1 LPCRCP
7 ATLSP
12 DKTAAEQLATTP
24 YLRCQIPSSP
34 PFTTSKQDMATF
46 RKWLPLV
53 FIGLVLVLGFN
64 MCSTYN
70 SLVQKDEQVRKAWSQ
85 VENQYQRRM
94 DLIPNLVETVKG
106 YAEFEKSTLQAVV
119 DARANATRV
128 TIQADELTPENL
140 QRYEQA
146 QGALGSALGRLL
158 AVAEN
163 YPNLKAN
170 ENFLSLQAQLEGTE
184 NRIAVERKNFNEVVG
199 QYNSYVRR
207 FPTNLYAG
215 MMGFSQKAYFQAT
228 PGAERA
234 PQVKF

>member
-1 LPCRCP
+1 
-7 ATLSP
+7 
-12 DKTAAEQLATTP
+12 
-24 YLRCQIPSSP
+24 
-34 PFTTSKQDMATF
+34 MATF

-53 FIGLVLVLGFN
+53 FIGLLLVLGFN
-64 MCSTYN
+64 MCNTYN
-70 SLVQKDEQVRKAWSQ
+70 ALVQRDEQVKKAWSQ

-106 YAEFEKSTLQAVV
+106 YADFEKSTLQAVV
-119 DARANATRV
+119 EARANATRV
-128 TIQADELTPENL
+128 TIQADQLTQENL

-170 ENFLSLQAQLEGTE
+170 ENFINLQTQLEGTE

-199 QYNSYVRR
+199 QYNAYVRR

-215 MMGFSQKAYFQAT
+215 MLGFTPKAYFQST
-228 PGAERA
+228 PGAEKA

>member
-1 LPCRCP
+1 
-7 ATLSP
+7 
-12 DKTAAEQLATTP
+12 
-24 YLRCQIPSSP
+24 
-34 PFTTSKQDMATF
+34 MATF

-70 SLVQKDEQVRKAWSQ
+70 TLVQKDEQVRKAWSQ

-106 YAEFEKSTLQAVV
+106 YADFEKSTLQAVV
-119 DARANATRV
+119 EARANATRV

-146 QGALGSALGRLL
+146 QGALSSALGRLL

-170 ENFLSLQAQLEGTE
+170 ENFMSLQNQLEGTE
-184 NRIAVERKNFNEVVG
+184 NRISVERKNFNEVVS

>member
-1 LPCRCP
+1 
-7 ATLSP
+7 
-12 DKTAAEQLATTP
+12 
-24 YLRCQIPSSP
+24 
-34 PFTTSKQDMATF
+34 MATF

-70 SLVQKDEQVRKAWSQ
+70 TLVQKDEQVRKAWSQ

-106 YAEFEKSTLQAVV
+106 YADFEKSTLQAVV
-119 DARANATRV
+119 EARANATRV

-146 QGALGSALGRLL
+146 QGALSSALGRLL

-170 ENFLSLQAQLEGTE
+170 ESFLNLQNQLEGTE
-184 NRIAVERKNFNEVVG
+184 NRISNARKNFNEVVS

>member
-1 LPCRCP
+1 
-7 ATLSP
+7 
-12 DKTAAEQLATTP
+12 
-24 YLRCQIPSSP
+24 
-34 PFTTSKQDMATF
+34 MATF

-70 SLVQKDEQVRKAWSQ
+70 SLVQKEEQVRKAWSQ

-106 YAEFEKSTLQAVV
+106 YADFEKSTLQAVV

-146 QGALGSALGRLL
+146 QGTLSSALGRLL

-163 YPNLKAN
+163 YPDLKAN
-170 ENFLSLQAQLEGTE
+170 QNFLSLQDQLEGTE
-184 NRIAVERKNFNEVVG
+184 NRIAVERKNFNEVVS

>member
-1 LPCRCP
+1 
-7 ATLSP
+7 
-12 DKTAAEQLATTP
+12 
-24 YLRCQIPSSP
+24 
-34 PFTTSKQDMATF
+34 MATF